1 MGGGTM
7 AASKAMR
14 TVTAAPDP
22 VVMHPSRR
30 RRTHAEAGPVAAL
43 PVPVSA
49 CPSTVRRG
57 A

>member
-1 MGGGTM
+1 M

-30 RRTHAEAGPVAAL
+30 RPTHPEAGPVAAL